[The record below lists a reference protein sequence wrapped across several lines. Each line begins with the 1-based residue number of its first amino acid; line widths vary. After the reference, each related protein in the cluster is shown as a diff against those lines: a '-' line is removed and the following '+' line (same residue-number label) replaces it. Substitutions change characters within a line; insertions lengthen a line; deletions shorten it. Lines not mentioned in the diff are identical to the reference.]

1 MSWWDRWCWYRG
13 RLRVLLGGLVWD
25 KVLVL
30 LLLALFVLG
39 PERLPVVA
47 EEVGKN
53 LRKLRVWFTNTP
65 AGGRPVLALLPGE
78 PAPFDPDTT

>member
-1 MSWWDRWCWYRG
+1 MSWWDRLCWCRG
-13 RLRVLLGGLVWD
+13 RPRVLLGGLVWD

-47 EEVGKN
+47 EPGSTGVVG
-53 LRKLRVWFTNTP
+53 
-65 AGGRPVLALLPGE
+65 VLGMS
-78 PAPFDPDTT
+78 

>member
-1 MSWWDRWCWYRG
+1 M
-13 RLRVLLGGLVWD
+13 LLGGLVWD

-47 EEVGKN
+47 EEAGKTCAN
-53 LRKLRVWFTNTP
+53 SGSGSQP
-65 AGGRPVLALLPGE
+65 
-78 PAPFDPDTT
+78 